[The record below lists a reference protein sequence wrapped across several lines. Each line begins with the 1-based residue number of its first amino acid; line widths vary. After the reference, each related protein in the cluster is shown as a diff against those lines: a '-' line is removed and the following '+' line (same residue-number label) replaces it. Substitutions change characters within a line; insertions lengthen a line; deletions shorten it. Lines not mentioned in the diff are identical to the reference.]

1 MVMYVQVFALIRYT
15 NDPQRF
21 SIEYVNGIVRKYSA
35 TERCVSLH
43 HGNLSSTVELD
54 TNGTKVPVISWCPFS
69 GVNCMQES

>member
-35 TERCVSLH
+35 TER
-43 HGNLSSTVELD
+43 
-54 TNGTKVPVISWCPFS
+54 
-69 GVNCMQES
+69 